1 MLVQFDACRG
11 GRKIP
16 NSSQE
21 KVKAR
26 NVSGRGE
33 RGPLCDSGSKIL
45 LGREGEIITAMVIDK
60 MVIRNVASAT
70 NSRVEVLLFLPT

>member
-16 NSSQE
+16 NSSRE

-33 RGPLCDSGSKIL
+33 RGPLFDSGYKIL

-60 MVIRNVASAT
+60 MVIRNVT
-70 NSRVEVLLFLPT
+70 KMQLTVVE